1 MPLSLSRKEG
11 QDFYVGEARV
21 VVEKILEGG
30 GYTLRLEDGTVH
42 EVVGDRA
49 VEIAED
55 VMISAGIEQ
64 GPRVIMVVI
73 DAPEDVL
80 VLRGELKRRSGD

>member
-21 VVEKILEGG
+21 IVEKILGDG
-30 GYTLRLEDGTVH
+30 GYTLRLGDGNVA

-55 VMISAGIEQ
+55 VMVSAGTERR
-64 GPRVIMVVI
+64 PHVIKVVI
-73 DAPEDVL
+73 DAPPEVL
-80 VLRGELKRRSGD
+80 VLRGEVKRRNEG